1 MNLYVDTSA
10 LIKNYVRE
18 TSSDQVIELLSQHPF
33 IGTAAL
39 TQVEMASAMA
49 KAGRLGWVEET
60 DIESAWQDFISHW
73 AAFIRLPLSAVI
85 VEQAAAFC
93 WRYGLRAYDAI
104 HLASALTWKDVA
116 GDEVIFACF
125 DHALIKAAQKEGLQV
140 WPEYTLMENPN

>member
-18 TSSDQVIELLSQHPF
+18 TSSDQVIELLSQHQF
-33 IGTAAL
+33 IGTSAI
-39 TQVEMASAMA
+39 TQAEMASAMS
-49 KAGRLGWVEET
+49 KAGRLRWVEND

-73 AAFIRLPLSAVI
+73 AAFIRLPLSTGI
-85 VEQAAAFC
+85 IEQVAALC

-125 DHALIKAAQKEGLQV
+125 DQALTKAARKEGLQV
-140 WPEYTLMENPN
+140 WPE